1 MEIKKLQE
9 NQRRNISIRCKVGII
24 QKHYQKTEDLTANVV
39 KRILANSWTH
49 PHGIKVQLKSG
60 EVGLVKK
67 IWN

>member
-39 KRILANSWTH
+39 KRILANS
-49 PHGIKVQLKSG
+49 
-60 EVGLVKK
+60 
-67 IWN
+67 